1 MMMDAL
7 DVHLHVGEGLG
18 VAVHVPLP
26 QSDPQLLRPGDIGS
40 IFFKKR
46 S

>member
-1 MMMDAL
+1 MMMDTL

-26 QSDPQLLRPGDIGS
+26 QPDPQLLGPGDIGS